1 MIVQH
6 PQRTIGDRWQ
16 RCVPGVLE
24 RFTPHN
30 AASLPTSHSALAFA
44 TNERL
49 VIIAIPGR
57 AARCNQLASIV
68 LGVMLFPVATA
79 FGGID
84 ASLRRV
90 LFIVLFL
97 FPPAILSAVY
107 SVFFEKS
114 KFYGGLSILL
124 ITIALLV
131 QPLAWHWLYPYLPIG
146 CVFIIFC
153 AVVWA
158 LRRCPNS

>member
-1 MIVQH
+1 MS
-6 PQRTIGDRWQ
+6 DW
-16 RCVPGVLE
+16 LSL
-24 RFTPHN
+24 RFRN
-30 AASLPTSHSALAFA
+30 ARLGAISSLL
-44 TNERL
+44 
-49 VIIAIPGR
+49 
-57 AARCNQLASIV
+57 IV

-107 SVFFEKS
+107 SLFFEKS
-114 KFYGGLSILL
+114 KLYGGLSILL
-124 ITIALLV
+124 TTIALLV
-131 QPLAWHWLYPYLPIG
+131 QPLAWYWLYPYLPIG

-153 AVVWA
+153 AVVWV
-158 LRRCPNS
+158 LKSRSNF